1 MATNLLTNVKNALT
15 GFPISGL
22 HAWLD
27 STVALYWIQ
36 NGGDFKQFVAN
47 RVSKIQQHDEIIW
60 HHVPT
65 TDNPADLGSRG
76 GSVIDHILWWKGP
89 KWLSHRQ
96 EWPPEIVTRAS
107 PETKAETKM
116 TKEILHAAVER
127 ATDVFDDLLGKYKLW
142 KVLRVG
148 AWINRF
154 ILNCKAKRRD
164 RDFGPLRAS
173 EIKIVKK
180 WWIKRVQND
189 GKAHPN
195 FAKESLE
202 LNLQENNE

>member
-1 MATNLLTNVKNALT
+1 MLL
-15 GFPISGL
+15 
-22 HAWLD
+22 WRR
-27 STVALYWIQ
+27 STT
-36 NGGDFKQFVAN
+36 
-47 RVSKIQQHDEIIW
+47 QHDEIIW

-164 RDFGPLRAS
+164 TDFGPLCAS
-173 EIKIVKK
+173 EIKIVK
-180 WWIKRVQND
+180 IVR
-189 GKAHPN
+189 
-195 FAKESLE
+195 
-202 LNLQENNE
+202 